1 MMLSEYSQL
10 NTGHIES
17 GFGQP
22 LVNQVSSR
30 VRTWLRAADSSVVCV
45 QRTCTQIIT
54 FSWHPVSCYVGTG
67 LNSSLTSTFSG
78 MGG

>member
-22 LVNQVSSR
+22 QP
-30 VRTWLRAADSSVVCV
+30 AAGSKHGWWPLTLWWFVCSTHV
-45 QRTCTQIIT
+45 PTLQ
-54 FSWHPVSCYVGTG
+54 PLAGT
-67 LNSSLTSTFSG
+67 L
-78 MGG
+78 